1 MKTNSFTLSEILSHY
16 DGSLEQT
23 LVLLNVIKQMS
34 ENTQLLFMHLIL
46 SVCQFASIS
55 QETVRNCFPPT
66 NTYAMSIRLIKNSS
80 EVKGVVGNYHVM
92 AVKRCSD
99 GSEQTSEILFSTRS
113 GKILYLLCLALCSFA
128 NGMGFHR
135 SQIRLGNKDQYEA
148 ITRLYHLIYGKK
160 VTDDTIH
167 DFVQNISRYAT
178 VPNYF
183 SRTKRDTNARIVK
196 SQLFDATDAN
206 YFIINGEKNERRTI
220 EATLDLH
227 SDAEIIDCLRDFA
240 QATTTPTIRYE

>member
-1 MKTNSFTLSEILSHY
+1 MKTNFNTVSEIISHY

-23 LVLLNVIKQMS
+23 LLLLNVIKQMS
-34 ENTQLLFMHLIL
+34 ENTQLHFMHLIL
-46 SVCQFASIS
+46 SVCQFANIS
-55 QETVRNCFPPT
+55 QETVSNCFPPA
-66 NTYAMSIRLIKNSS
+66 NTYAMSVKLTKNHSD
-80 EVKGVVGNYHVM
+80 VKGVVGNYHVM

-128 NGMGFHR
+128 NGKGLHR
-135 SQIRLGNKDQYEA
+135 SQIRLGNKNQYEA

-220 EATLDLH
+220 EAELDLR